1 MYLSFYLDI
10 SSAATIVLTAAA
22 VFLVLELLL
31 WFRRQPQF
39 STSPV
44 DRMRDLR

>member
-22 VFLVLELLL
+22 LFFVLEFLL
-31 WFRRQPQF
+31 WFRGQKRF
-39 STSPV
+39 FASPV
-44 DRMRDLR
+44 DRMKELR